1 MVPGRAA
8 PLAPGHRRVPPEDL
22 QAVRRGAV
30 DTVIW
35 WIIGTPVLWWRQLM
49 CASGLHYV
57 RDFGYWGFDDHCSR
71 CFERTD

>member
-1 MVPGRAA
+1 
-8 PLAPGHRRVPPEDL
+8 
-22 QAVRRGAV
+22 VRRGAV